1 MKPKP
6 PEAVVLMGLP
16 GAGKS
21 TFCRER
27 FFRSHVRINLD
38 MLRTRR
44 REQLLLRACLDG
56 QQSFV
61 IDNTN
66 PARADRARY
75 LVPARSAGFVCIGY
89 WLRAGVAEAME
100 RNAGRSGRE
109 RVPEAAVRG
118 TARMFEPPELSEGFD
133 ALHAVDLTPEGYV
146 VTAL

>member
-1 MKPKP
+1 MKAKP

-44 REQLLLRACLDG
+44 REQLLLRACLEA

-66 PARADRARY
+66 PERADRARY
-75 LVPARSAGFVCIGY
+75 LVPARAAGFHCVGY
-89 WLRAGVAEAME
+89 WIRAEVSEAMG
-100 RNAGRSGRE
+100 RNAQRSGRE
-109 RVPEAAVRG
+109 RVPDAAVRG
-118 TARMFEPPELSEGFD
+118 TARKFEAPEIAEGFD
-133 ALHAVDLTPEGYV
+133 ALYAVVLTPDGYA